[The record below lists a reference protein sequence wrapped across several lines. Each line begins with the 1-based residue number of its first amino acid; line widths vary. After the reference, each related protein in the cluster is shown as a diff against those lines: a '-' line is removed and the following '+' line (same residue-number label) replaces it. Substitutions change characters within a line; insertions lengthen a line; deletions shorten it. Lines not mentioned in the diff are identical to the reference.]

1 MNDQP
6 TNITR
11 VDVPCEL
18 VDCRHCNGQGQ
29 IGRVSGTRM
38 RALREQAGWTMR
50 KLARVIGVSPG
61 YLGDMETGRR
71 PMPKKTAERIIQTLS
86 P

>member
-1 MNDQP
+1 MADEGGHP
-6 TNITR
+6 TTR
-11 VDVPCEL
+11 ADIPYEL

-29 IGRVSGTRM
+29 VDRVSGTRM

-50 KLARVIGVSPG
+50 KLAYVIGVSPG

-71 PMPKKTAERIIQTLS
+71 PMPEQLAERIIQTLQ
-86 P
+86 